1 MFLSDISIKRPIMM
15 SMFLIVFVLFG
26 GLMYTKMN
34 LEFTRK
40 FPCRSSPCRR
50 CIREPRLAEIETQ
63 VTKKIEDAVSS
74 VSQIDYIQSYSMENV
89 SYRHDRVP
97 DE

>member
-34 LEFTRK
+34 LEFV
-40 FPCRSSPCRR
+40 P
-50 CIREPRLAEIETQ
+50 EI
-63 VTKKIEDAVSS
+63 
-74 VSQIDYIQSYSMENV
+74 SMPFITV
-89 SYRHDRVP
+89 QTV
-97 DE
+97 